1 MPFIILTAIISIGVA
16 IFAIQNAMSVPV
28 NFFVWHGDASLV
40 LVILGS
46 FLAGIL
52 VATFYLLMV
61 KARHFLATKK
71 LEDEIY
77 ALKRDKK
84 TLEER
89 VNMLM
94 HTQMMHDQA
103 AKHTADKANAE
114 KTEAT
119 VG

>member
-46 FLAGIL
+46 FLAGVL

-77 ALKRDKK
+77 NLKRDKK

-94 HTQMMHDQA
+94 HTQMMHDHATKQA
-103 AKHTADKANAE
+103 ADKTAETKSETTA
-114 KTEAT
+114 
-119 VG
+119 G

>member
-1 MPFIILTAIISIGVA
+1 MPFIILTAVISIGVA

-28 NFFVWHGDASLV
+28 NFFIWHGDASLV

-77 ALKRDKK
+77 NLKRDKK
-84 TLEER
+84 TYHRGHNVFRLFNVQGYYLR
-89 VNMLM
+89 GGSPRIRGGML
-94 HTQMMHDQA
+94 
-103 AKHTADKANAE
+103 
-114 KTEAT
+114 
-119 VG
+119 

>member
-1 MPFIILTAIISIGVA
+1 MPFIILTAVISIGVA
-16 IFAIQNAMSVPV
+16 IFAIQNAMSVHV
-28 NFFVWHGDASLV
+28 NFFIWHGDASLV

-77 ALKRDKK
+77 NLKIA
-84 TLEER
+84 TPILI
-89 VNMLM
+89 
-94 HTQMMHDQA
+94 
-103 AKHTADKANAE
+103 TAVKIMNGI
-114 KTEAT
+114 KSSP
-119 VG
+119 

>member
-1 MPFIILTAIISIGVA
+1 MPFILLTAIISIGVA

-46 FLAGIL
+46 FLAGIV
-52 VATFYLLMV
+52 VATFYLLMM
-61 KARHFLATKK
+61 KARNFLATKK

-77 ALKRDKK
+77 ALKKENK

-103 AKHTADKANAE
+103 AKNNAQKATAEN
-114 KTEAT
+114 TETTA
-119 VG
+119 G

>member
-1 MPFIILTAIISIGVA
+1 MPFIILTAVISIGVA

-28 NFFVWHGDASLV
+28 NFFIWHGDASLV

-77 ALKRDKK
+77 NLKRDKK

-103 AKHTADKANAE
+103 EKQQAGKANAE
-114 KTEAT
+114 NTEAT

>member
-28 NFFVWHGDASLV
+28 NFFIWHGDASLV
-40 LVILGS
+40 LVILCS

-77 ALKRDKK
+77 DLKRDKK

-103 AKHTADKANAE
+103 AKQQAEKANAE
-114 KTEAT
+114 NTGAT
-119 VG
+119 AG

>member
-46 FLAGIL
+46 FLAGVL

-77 ALKRDKK
+77 DLKRDKK

-103 AKHTADKANAE
+103 MKQSAE
-114 KTEAT
+114 KTAENKSEAT
-119 VG
+119 AG

>member
-1 MPFIILTAIISIGVA
+1 
-16 IFAIQNAMSVPV
+16 
-28 NFFVWHGDASLV
+28 
-40 LVILGS
+40 
-46 FLAGIL
+46 LAGIL

-77 ALKRDKK
+77 NLKRDKK

-103 AKHTADKANAE
+103 AKQQAGKANAE
-114 KTEAT
+114 NTEAT

>member
-28 NFFVWHGDASLV
+28 NFFIWHGDASLV

-77 ALKRDKK
+77 NLKRDKK

-94 HTQMMHDQA
+94 HTQMMHDKA
-103 AKHTADKANAE
+103 AQHANEKATAE

-119 VG
+119 AG

>member
-28 NFFVWHGDASLV
+28 NFFFWHGDASLV

-77 ALKRDKK
+77 NLKRDKK
-84 TLEER
+84 ILEER

-103 AKHTADKANAE
+103 AKQQAGKANAE
-114 KTEAT
+114 NTEAT

>member
-1 MPFIILTAIISIGVA
+1 MPFIILTAVISIGVA
-16 IFAIQNAMSVPV
+16 IFAIQNAISVPV
-28 NFFVWHGDASLV
+28 NFFIWHGDASLV

-52 VATFYLLMV
+52 VATLYLLMV

-77 ALKRDKK
+77 NLKRDKK
-84 TLEER
+84 ILEER

-103 AKHTADKANAE
+103 AKQQAGKANAE
-114 KTEAT
+114 NTEAT